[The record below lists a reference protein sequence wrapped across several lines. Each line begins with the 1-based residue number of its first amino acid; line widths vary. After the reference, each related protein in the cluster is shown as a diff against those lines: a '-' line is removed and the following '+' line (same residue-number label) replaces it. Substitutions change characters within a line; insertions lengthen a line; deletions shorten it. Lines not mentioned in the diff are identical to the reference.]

1 MKTMFWTKSR
11 KILASVFTVCLT
23 GVLAFVTYASLA
35 LFLETKD
42 YTGDY
47 PGDVGLRSYFQ
58 KGSGTSADPYVISRP
73 LHFYNL
79 TRLQNLGI
87 FSSKTYFS
95 LGYDINNDGKLEFYK
110 SNSGTDTQSYLDMS
124 SYSSVRCVGSEG
136 SPFYGVF
143 EGNNKEI
150 YGLHVQA
157 GPEDVGV
164 FGYIYTGS
172 SVKDLYLND
181 VTITDNGWDN
191 TVDGLPSVYGMA
203 SVGSASYTNSSSVT
217 TTLTTSEQTFT
228 DTTGHFTLTAPS
240 ALVLTGLG
248 YKFRSSSEYFTVT
261 DNGDGTASV
270 IANTGADDA
279 SIGKYCIANN
289 SVFTSTDGNRLSTR
303 FSVIATY
310 YKDGYTYSHVLAT
323 YLVSFTNHIASDL
336 TDTIAL
342 SAATDYVNTAD
353 PTDSSYT
360 EYSHGVNIGYLIG
373 HCDGSLENAYVFNCT
388 LSLNNDVSGSSY
400 THKAQESET
409 GLIGEVGPAINN
421 QFTPQY
427 AYENNGDA
435 GVVNFTGLYN
445 NIIGTST
452 FTSVTDPSTGNYYK
466 FTPAAGTSDNFLKY
480 LRNNH
485 QSGSNFSYV
494 TTATN
499 TLDFAGQKVIQD
511 DKNAS
516 GTTTTD
522 RGLGVFS
529 LATSDWDN
537 DSSSGFTNGRGDFAV
552 SLGSAFSEVYYT
564 TSEYYDSNPSANGT
578 TAFATS
584 ATSGRWGYAA
594 TAAKRISLAATLPTY
609 SDANTWNPDLER
621 NTNYIFRTQLGSDS
635 ALNNKDYFANTS
647 NAFLQNYFKY
657 KLIDK
662 NGDSITP
669 GNKDFGVFIKDS
681 NTQAGTTSNITSF
694 TSSLA
699 LVNSSIYAYP
709 LTGYATTP
717 ARTINFSIKSATGA
731 NVTVIAA
738 ADGSGAN
745 PSTGGFIS
753 VYDKS
758 VCYDSSSSAYRANWP
773 SYTTYIPY
781 GSSRDNFDF
790 FDFDYTTGTT
800 ATTATSFDSTM
811 SSSATYAPR
820 KTRLFAHTFKIPKAG
835 DYFITSPYG
844 TAKIYYVCAQGQENT
859 GNIGNQSNTYSNIN
873 VIASVDFVSCTP
885 KEYTGTDIYSV
896 GDYRL
901 YLDFQA
907 NFTNASGDMT
917 VTKTVS
923 DTAATVSKPANLA
936 YLLIWNQKSNPVI
949 FDGTTYTD
957 QYITYTAP

>member
-23 GVLAFVTYASLA
+23 GVLAFATYASLA
-35 LFLETKD
+35 LFLQTKD
-42 YTGDY
+42 YTGDF

-58 KGSGTSADPYVISRP
+58 KGSGTQDDPYVIARP

-87 FSSKTYFS
+87 FGSKTYFS
-95 LGYDINNDGKLEFYK
+95 LGYDINHDGNLEFYK

-124 SYSSVRCVGSEG
+124 SYPSIRCIGSEG

-150 YGLHVQA
+150 YGLNVQA

-172 SVKDLYLND
+172 IVRDLYIND
-181 VTITDNGWDN
+181 VTVTDNGWDN
-191 TVDGLPSVYGMA
+191 TVDGLSSVYGMA
-203 SVGSASYTNSSSVT
+203 SGGSASYTDSSNLT
-217 TTLTTSEQTFT
+217 TSLTTSEQTFT
-228 DTTGHFTLTAPS
+228 DTTGHFTLTTPS
-240 ALVLTGLG
+240 GLSLTGLG
-248 YKFRSSSEYFTVT
+248 FKFRSSSEYFSVT
-261 DNGDGTASV
+261 DNNDGTASV
-270 IANTGADDA
+270 IVNTGADDA

-289 SVFTSTDGNRLSTR
+289 TVFTSTDGNRLSTR
-303 FSVIATY
+303 LSVIATY

-323 YLVSFTNHIASDL
+323 YLVSFNNHIDINSNESITL
-336 TDTIAL
+336 
-342 SAATDYVNTAD
+342 AATTDYVNVSD

-360 EYSHGVNIGYLIG
+360 EYAHGVNIGYLIG

-388 LSLNNDVSGSSY
+388 LSLNNDVTGYSF
-400 THKAQESET
+400 THKPQETET

-427 AYENNGDA
+427 AYENNGDS

-445 NIIGTST
+445 NIIGSSG
-452 FTSVTDPSTGNYYK
+452 FTKVTDASTGTYYK
-466 FTPAAGTSDNFLKY
+466 FTPAAGTSANFLKY

-485 QSGSNFSYV
+485 QTGGNFSYV
-494 TTATN
+494 TNAVN
-499 TLDFAGQKVIQD
+499 SLDFAGQKVIQD
-511 DKNAS
+511 DKNAF

-537 DSSSGFTNGRGDFAV
+537 DSSTGFTNGFGTFAI
-552 SLGSAFSEVYYT
+552 SAGSAYSEVYYT
-564 TSEYYDSNPSANGT
+564 TSEYYDSNPGSNGA
-578 TAFATS
+578 TAFTN
-584 ATSGRWGYAA
+584 RWGYTSAA
-594 TAAKRISLAATLPTY
+594 TKRISLASTLPTY

-647 NAFLQNYFKY
+647 NSFLQNYFKY

-662 NGDSITP
+662 NGDSIAP

-699 LVNSSIYAYP
+699 LAADPTNYAYP
-709 LTGYATTP
+709 LTGYTTTP
-717 ARTINFSIKSATGA
+717 ARTINFSIKSETGA

-738 ADGSGAN
+738 SDST
-745 PSTGGFIS
+745 TGGFVS

-758 VCYDSSSSAYRANWP
+758 ACLTVDGSSIPAFRTNWP

-790 FDFDYTTGTT
+790 FDFDYATGTT
-800 ATTATSFDSTM
+800 NTAATSYDSTM
-811 SSSATYAPR
+811 SSSVTYAPK

-835 DYFITSPYG
+835 DYFITSPTG
-844 TAKIYYVCAQGQENT
+844 TAKIYYVCAQGQENS

-873 VIASVDFVSCTP
+873 IIASVDFVSCTP
-885 KEYTGTDIYSV
+885 KEYTGNDIYSV
-896 GDYRL
+896 ADYRL

-907 NFTNASGDMT
+907 TFTAASGNMT
-917 VTKTVS
+917 VSKTVS
-923 DTAATVSKPANLA
+923 DTAATVSKPPNLT

-957 QYITYTAP
+957 PYITYTAP